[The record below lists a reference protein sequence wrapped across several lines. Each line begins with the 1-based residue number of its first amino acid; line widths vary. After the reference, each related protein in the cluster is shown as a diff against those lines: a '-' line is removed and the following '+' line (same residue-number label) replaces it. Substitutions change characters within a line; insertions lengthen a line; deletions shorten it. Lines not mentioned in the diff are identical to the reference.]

1 MLSGFQRAEY
11 ALKTAYFALNDPPRS
26 ALERLLVSLCLT
38 ADNNT
43 EQTGQV
49 SIILLTN
56 GGIMSKLGNVKTW
69 GQSIWLDN
77 LSRTLIQEGDLAKLV
92 AEDGISGVTS
102 NPAIFRKALA
112 ESPYYQAD
120 MSRLKNELSDAEAR
134 YEALVIPDI
143 QAACD
148 LLMPT
153 WQATQGNDGYVSL
166 EVSPALANDT
176 EGTVLAARRLHA
188 RVNKPNV
195 LIKIPATAAGI
206 VAFEQVIS
214 EGISVNVT
222 LLFSLRQTDAAFA
235 AYVHGL
241 QRLVAQGG
249 KGDKVKAVASLFLSR
264 IDSHVDPRLAKL
276 ESKAASALQGHAAL
290 AVAKLAYQHYKTLF
304 HGEEFAELANAGC
317 RPQYLLWASTGTK
330 NSAYSDVQY
339 LDNLIGPETINTV
352 PDATL
357 NAFRDHGHVA
367 STVDQHLELARS
379 DYQAIESLGIDLN
392 QAGETLQQEGLVLF
406 DEAYRQM
413 IASC

>member
-1 MLSGFQRAEY
+1 
-11 ALKTAYFALNDPPRS
+11 
-26 ALERLLVSLCLT
+26 
-38 ADNNT
+38 
-43 EQTGQV
+43 
-49 SIILLTN
+49 
-56 GGIMSKLGNVKTW
+56 MSKLANVKTW

-77 LSRTLIQEGDLAKLV
+77 LSRTLIQQGDLARLV

-176 EGTVLAARRLHA
+176 EGTILAARRLHA

-206 VAFEQVIS
+206 TAFEQVIS
-214 EGISVNVT
+214 EGISINIT
-222 LLFSLRQTDAAFA
+222 LIFSLRQTDAVFA
-235 AYVHGL
+235 AYVRGL

-249 KGDKVKAVASLFLSR
+249 KGDGVKAVASLFLSR

-276 ESKAASALQGHAAL
+276 ENKAASALQGHAAL
-290 AVAKLAYQHYKTLF
+290 AVAKLAYQHYKMLF
-304 HGEEFAELANAGC
+304 HGEGFAELANAGC

-367 STVDQHLELARS
+367 STVDQHLEVAHS
-379 DYQAIESLGIDLN
+379 DYQTIESLGIDLN
-392 QAGETLQQEGLVLF
+392 QVGETLQQEGLVLF

-413 IASC
+413 VASC

>member
-1 MLSGFQRAEY
+1 
-11 ALKTAYFALNDPPRS
+11 
-26 ALERLLVSLCLT
+26 
-38 ADNNT
+38 
-43 EQTGQV
+43 
-49 SIILLTN
+49 
-56 GGIMSKLGNVKTW
+56 MSKLGNIKTW

-77 LSRTLIQEGDLAKLV
+77 LSRTLIREGTLARLV
-92 AEDGISGVTS
+92 TQDGISGVTS

-120 MSRLKNELSDAEAR
+120 MLRLKNELSDPEAR

-143 QAACD
+143 QAACE

-176 EGTVLAARRLHA
+176 EGSILAARRLHA

-206 VAFEQVIS
+206 TAFEQLIS

-222 LLFSLRQTDAAFA
+222 LIFSLHQTDAVFA
-235 AYVHGL
+235 AYVRGL
-241 QRLVAQGG
+241 HRLVAQGG
-249 KGDKVKAVASLFLSR
+249 QGDAVKAVASLFLSR
-264 IDSHVDPRLAKL
+264 IDNHVDPRLTKL
-276 ESKAASALQGHAAL
+276 NHETASSLPGHAAL
-290 AVAKLAYQHYKTLF
+290 AVAKLAYQHYKALF
-304 HGEEFAELANAGC
+304 HGDKFAELANTGC

-330 NSAYSDVQY
+330 NPAYSDVQY

-367 STVDQHLELARS
+367 STVEQHLEHAEN
-379 DYQAIESLGIDLN
+379 DYHAIEALGINMD
-392 QAGETLQQEGLVLF
+392 QVGETLQQEGLVLF